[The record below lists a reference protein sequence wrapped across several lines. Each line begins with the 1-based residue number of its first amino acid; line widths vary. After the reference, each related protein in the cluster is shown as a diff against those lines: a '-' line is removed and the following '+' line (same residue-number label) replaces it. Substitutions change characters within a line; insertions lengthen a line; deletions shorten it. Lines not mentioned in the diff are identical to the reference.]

1 MAERLTPQTPDLE
14 VRGSSFARCVVSLE
28 LYSTLS
34 ILTLVYKRV
43 PATYCWG
50 VPCDGLASRPGGS
63 SNTPMH
69 ATGIITFCL
78 GLWLVCTR
86 LYLAFTCE
94 SPVGIDRD
102 ASTSYCSG
110 LNKAMLSILLS
121 GTISITP
128 WYSLWS
134 VYCGTHSWLVGFDLK
149 YCWHC
154 WSKNLHLPIVFHCGC
169 VIRWLFQFIVYYCN
183 YYFFNSVCLVIVI
196 FEVTCKNSSW

>member
-14 VRGSSFARCVVSLE
+14 VRGSRLARCVVSLE

-78 GLWLVCTR
+78 GLWFVCTR

-110 LNKAMLSILLS
+110 LNNAMVSI
-121 GTISITP
+121 
-128 WYSLWS
+128 Y
-134 VYCGTHSWLVGFDLK
+134 
-149 YCWHC
+149 
-154 WSKNLHLPIVFHCGC
+154 
-169 VIRWLFQFIVYYCN
+169 
-183 YYFFNSVCLVIVI
+183 
-196 FEVTCKNSSW
+196 